1 MDKSLLLTQKEQA
14 QMLPAF
20 DEVLLFSLE
29 RRYLEFADL
38 ERLEMSTNTSEY
50 EWDWRTDLRMLK
62 VEEVT
67 YENEA
72 KIGLHLLNMQNVLA
86 SMKDNSHNVVSVI
99 HSSPEKTSLY
109 YGLSK
114 RVDSNARVSTD
125 EYARILKQSLHGN
138 FLGVKVHN
146 MKAQEIEEEVLDPIE
161 FYTNIKAFP
170 GIPSLRLK
178 DPQGPYVQGI
188 DRFVEGMRGE
198 EYCLVTIAEP
208 IPLPVIDGVIKNL
221 FDLSSS
227 IHSQV
232 KATVQKMKGS
242 SDTVNVGMFGMRGN
256 NEAETVGEA
265 KSYGGNMS
273 FGGNMSKSIAET
285 KAGPGSYEQAG
296 GTGLG
301 ATIGGAI
308 GGALGSLIP
317 VPGVATAIGVA
328 VGASIGGMLGNSVG
342 TVVSSLLGHEL
353 TNTISNVLGGS
364 FGLGGMVSFT
374 RSTANTIG
382 RMSGLGGMGGYAR
395 GWNRSQAVTQEMLN
409 KTAEYCEKL
418 CDAYIER
425 LQAGKNLGLW
435 NVGVYLLTDN
445 EYTQLRAQ
453 GLLRAAFSGDTTYWE
468 PMRSLQL
475 NNEAISRYIM
485 NFNNPKYD
493 LFMYGNE
500 KKDVREA
507 ISLGQ
512 KIKNYAA
519 KIGSAVPDLLKK
531 LSKGDTNAA
540 KILEEI
546 RRSPEDYSEEDF
558 NKAWKE
564 IKKAE
569 LGHPF
574 GKIMGGVS
582 TPLNTEEL
590 SIIMNVPRQE
600 VQGITIREA
609 APFGVN
615 YVPDDRNDNVRLG
628 RVVHKRMP
636 VDEIPYVIPQSLF
649 QKHAFVCGVT
659 GSGKTNTCMTLLKN
673 LELPFLVVEPAKTE
687 YRQMLNFMP
696 DLRIFTLGSETVSPF
711 RINPFEFTPGCELLT
726 HIDSIK
732 AVFNAAFPMYA
743 SMPYILEEAIVEIYR
758 DKGWDLATTTNRYL
772 EDLNSEE
779 FFDYIPTL
787 QDLYN
792 KIEPIVKRKSYAA
805 EQTMNIQAA
814 LMARLSSL
822 LTGSKG
828 LMLNTQRSTPLSELL
843 KQHVVLELKNIGD
856 DDEKCFIMGLILAS
870 VYQYLEN
877 NGNVG
882 SSLKHVLLIEEAHRL
897 LRRTPE
903 FVSPEIGN
911 SRGKAVETFT
921 NVISEIREYGEGVI
935 IVDQIPSKL
944 TPDVVKNTNIKIVH
958 RTLAKDDREYVG
970 GTMNLTKEQDRE
982 LCILEVGRA
991 VIHREGMDKAF
1002 LVQMDQQKAGLKF
1015 ITNSE
1020 VHEHMKKFYSAPV
1033 LHYGLDKREGLAEAF
1048 SKEDFRRYSPNLLA
1062 CINSAL
1068 LAMMTKGSSA
1078 ISEAKKTFAF
1088 VLEHDFGI
1096 TDELRCDCHAI
1107 YNIDL
1112 LFDRLQEKYGGN
1124 YRECLRARR
1133 LLIDAWLGTAVDV
1146 EELRKACAAFTN
1158 VDDGTEPWHGV
1169 LRWYVGIDEFRHSN
1183 VSAII
1188 RLASVA
1194 PVDFSSLDNYM
1205 REVLYKVMCGIS
1217 LPVTAENSFLVILF
1231 DEIVARA
1238 TGYYTKS
1245 ISRAYAEFLRNN
1257 KEEC

>member
-1 MDKSLLLTQKEQA
+1 MDKSLRSTQKELA

-38 ERLEMSTNTSEY
+38 ERLEMTVNRSAH
-50 EWDWRTDLRMLK
+50 EWDWRTHLRMLK

-72 KIGLHLLNMQNVLA
+72 RIGLHLLNMQNVLA

-146 MKAQEIEEEVLDPIE
+146 MKAKEIEEEVLDPIE
-161 FYTNIKAFP
+161 FYTNVKAFP

-178 DPQGPYVQGI
+178 DSQAPYVQGI
-188 DRFVEGMRGE
+188 DRFIEGMRGE

-208 IPLPVIDGVIKNL
+208 ISLPVIDGIIKNL

-227 IHSQV
+227 IHSQI

-242 SDTVNVGMFGMRGN
+242 SDTVNVGMFGMSGN
-256 NEAETVGEA
+256 NEAQTVSESNTNSSTNLG
-265 KSYGGNMS
+265 SGGA
-273 FGGNMSKSIAET
+273 I
-285 KAGPGSYEQAG
+285 QAG
-296 GTGLG
+296 GGILG
-301 ATIGGAI
+301 TLIGGSLGLLAGPLMPIVAPALASVGSSI
-308 GGALGSLIP
+308 GSGLGSL
-317 VPGVATAIGVA
+317 
-328 VGASIGGMLGNSVG
+328 GAW
-342 TVVSSLLGHEL
+342 L
-353 TNTISNVLGGS
+353 TGS
-364 FGLGGMVSFT
+364 PLNKAESFT

-382 RMSGLGGMGGYAR
+382 RMTGWGGQGGYAR
-395 GWNRSQAVTQEMLN
+395 SWNRSQAVTQEVLN

-435 NVGVYLLTDN
+435 NVGVYLLTEN

-500 KKDVREA
+500 EKDIREA
-507 ISLGQ
+507 VSFGNKL
-512 KIKNYAA
+512 KSYAA
-519 KIGSAVPDLLKK
+519 KIGKPVAKVFEW
-531 LSKGDTNAA
+531 LSKDDTNAA
-540 KILEEI
+540 KLLEEI
-546 RRSPEDYSEEDF
+546 RRTPEKFSEEDF
-558 NKAWKE
+558 NKAWAE

-574 GKIMGGVS
+574 GDIMGGVS

-1002 LVQMDQQKAGLKF
+1002 LVQMDQQKNNLQF
-1015 ITNSE
+1015 ITNDK
-1020 VHEHMKKFYSAPV
+1020 VHEHMRKFYSAPV

-1048 SKEDFRRYSPNLLA
+1048 AKEDFRRYSPNLLA
-1062 CINSAL
+1062 CVIATL
-1068 LAMMTKGSSA
+1068 LSLMTKGLSA
-1078 ISEAKKTFAF
+1078 VPKSKEIFASELEKEFNISDS
-1088 VLEHDFGI
+1088 V
-1096 TDELRCDCHAI
+1096 RCDCHAI
-1107 YNIDL
+1107 HNIDL
-1112 LFDRLQEKYGGN
+1112 LFSRLQEKYNGD
-1124 YRECLRARR
+1124 YSEFLKSKK
-1133 LLIDAWLGTAVDV
+1133 IFTDAWF
-1146 EELRKACAAFTN
+1146 EENIDLEDFCKSVANFTN
-1158 VDDGTEPWHGV
+1158 VSKNEKAYTGI
-1169 LRWYVGIDEFRHSN
+1169 LRWYAREDEFRHSDIGTIVN
-1183 VSAII
+1183 
-1188 RLASVA
+1188 LASSET
-1194 PVDFSSLDNYM
+1194 VDFDEINNLMSK
-1205 REVLYKVMCGIS
+1205 VIYKVMCGGTVSHEVETVLLSEILS
-1217 LPVTAENSFLVILF
+1217 CARGFYPKSVITA
-1231 DEIVARA
+1231 
-1238 TGYYTKS
+1238 YTE
-1245 ISRAYAEFLRNN
+1245 YLRKRGN
-1257 KEEC
+1257 